1 MKNGSLNHC
10 FLIRPIIRVTF
21 ILLAFSFK
29 IRNPLL
35 VIFDV
40 EGVLYD
46 AEYLPI
52 LAEKLGK
59 EKEIWEITKKGIQ
72 GIIDWEEGLRT
83 RVDALKGLD
92 YQTCQSIA
100 NDLPIM
106 TGAKEACRILKAAG
120 WKLMAVSGGFTIMT
134 DRLKREL
141 NLDQVFSNELIF
153 KDGKLDGVK
162 INVDSNKAKSA
173 KIKIEEW
180 KETKE
185 NIVCVVDGAND
196 IKLFDIC
203 GLGIAFRA
211 QDIVKDLAT
220 TTLEEKDLSK
230 ILDIIN
236 KHFKMELE
244 TPTIA

>member
-1 MKNGSLNHC
+1 M
-10 FLIRPIIRVTF
+10 
-21 ILLAFSFK
+21 
-29 IRNPLL
+29 L

-59 EKEIWEITKKGIQ
+59 ENEIWEITKKGIQ
-72 GIIDWEEGLRT
+72 GVINWEEGLRT
-83 RVDALKGLD
+83 RVEALRGLD
-92 YQTCQSIA
+92 FETCRQVA

-106 TGAKEACRILKAAG
+106 TGAKEACRVLKAAG

-134 DRLKREL
+134 DRLQKEL
-141 NLDQVFSNELIF
+141 GLDYVFSNELLF

-162 INVDSNKAKSA
+162 INVDSDKAKSA
-173 KIKIEEW
+173 KIKIAEW
-180 KETKE
+180 NETKDD
-185 NIVCVVDGAND
+185 IVCVVDGAND
-196 IKLFDIC
+196 IKLFDVC

-211 QDIVKDLAT
+211 QDLVKDMAT

-236 KHFKMELE
+236 KHYKMELK
-244 TPTIA
+244 TPTPA

>member
-1 MKNGSLNHC
+1 M
-10 FLIRPIIRVTF
+10 
-21 ILLAFSFK
+21 
-29 IRNPLL
+29 L

-59 EKEIWEITKKGIQ
+59 ENEIWEITKKGIQ
-72 GIIDWEEGLRT
+72 GVINWEEGLRT
-83 RVDALKGLD
+83 RVDALRGLD
-92 YQTCQSIA
+92 YDTCQAVA

-134 DRLKREL
+134 DRLQKEL
-141 NLDQVFSNELIF
+141 DLDYVFSNELLF
-153 KDGKLDGVK
+153 KDEKLDGVK
-162 INVDSNKAKSA
+162 INVDSDKAKSA
-173 KIKIEEW
+173 RIKIQEWGEE
-180 KETKE
+180 KD
-185 NIVCVVDGAND
+185 NIACVVDGAND
-196 IKLFDIC
+196 IKLFDVC

-211 QDIVKDLAT
+211 QDLVKDLAT

-236 KHFKMELE
+236 KHYKMELE
-244 TPTIA
+244 TPTPA